1 MSLSEGQGECREA
14 GSTDFSVRKNTG
26 DRVLSWA
33 QKIGS
38 WPLLRQLSYFIG
50 ILYNKT
56 VSEGQLAQLV
66 RASRLHRE
74 GQRFESSIAHRH
86 GFARVDFSD
95 IVDFV
100 VSGEAGVAQW

>member
-1 MSLSEGQGECREA
+1 MLVLARDWRFESSPGHKSRESWLSC
-14 GSTDFSVRKNTG
+14 
-26 DRVLSWA
+26 
-33 QKIGS
+33 
-38 WPLLRQLSYFIG
+38 QLSYFIG

-100 VSGEAGVAQW
+100 VSSEAGVAQW